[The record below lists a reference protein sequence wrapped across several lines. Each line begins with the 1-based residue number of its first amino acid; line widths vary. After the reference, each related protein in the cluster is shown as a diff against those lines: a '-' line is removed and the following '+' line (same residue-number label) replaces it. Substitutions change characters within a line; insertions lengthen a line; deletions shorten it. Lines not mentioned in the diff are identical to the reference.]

1 MSYYITTKSA
11 VTPFALLGTGPNRT
25 EARELAKKLGGTVR
39 TEAEYN
45 ELLEKATLEA
55 RLATSLEAAY
65 PALEDAIV
73 TNEEV
78 QESGDLEDR
87 LEAALNLA
95 DAEKRVVGEFTH
107 CPHCGVDL
115 RNGHQTYE
123 NLMADGDKL
132 AHGMTHEYMCLGC
145 GETFG
150 PEISRKEAPKTT
162 MAKVDHSNKSTTG
175 RPCKLVWAI
184 ADEMFS
190 ENPNTRRKEV
200 LAACVN
206 RGVAF
211 YTARTQYQQ
220 WLSVQKEMA
229 EREAAQAK

>member
-1 MSYYITTKSA
+1 MAYYITTKSA

-25 EARELAKKLGGTVR
+25 EARELAKNLGGTVR

-87 LEAALNLA
+87 LEAAFALS
-95 DAEKRVVGEFTH
+95 DAQAK
-107 CPHCGVDL
+107 
-115 RNGHQTYE
+115 
-123 NLMADGDKL
+123 
-132 AHGMTHEYMCLGC
+132 
-145 GETFG
+145 
-150 PEISRKEAPKTT
+150 IKEAPKTT
-162 MAKVDHSNKSTTG
+162 MVKVEPVAKSTTD

-184 ADEMFS
+184 ADEMFGA
-190 ENPNTRRKEV
+190 NPNTRRKDV
-200 LAACVN
+200 LEACVN

>member
-45 ELLEKATLEA
+45 ELLEKATLDA

-65 PALEDAIV
+65 PTGASQVLADEIGNEDPTDQEIDESNEAQMDTIA

-87 LEAALNLA
+87 LGAAFALS
-95 DAEKRVVGEFTH
+95 DAQAK
-107 CPHCGVDL
+107 
-115 RNGHQTYE
+115 
-123 NLMADGDKL
+123 
-132 AHGMTHEYMCLGC
+132 
-145 GETFG
+145 
-150 PEISRKEAPKTT
+150 IKEAPKTT
-162 MAKVDHSNKSTTG
+162 MIKVEPVAKSTTD

-184 ADEMFS
+184 ADEMFGA
-190 ENPNTRRKEV
+190 NPNTRRKDV
-200 LAACVN
+200 LEACVN